1 MSQHV
6 AFWKKMLYFPP
17 EKEIRVKT
25 ISALFTYRAQSRL
38 HSIFFSVLLLRDS
51 FMWMGFITLQQTSG
65 VLLFKLK
72 FQAHF
77 LVVSHTW
84 EFIFLPSGTCFHF
97 LSFFFFFSDS
107 LLVFLSLN
115 CPYLYWDI
123 PAVGLLHIGK
133 EHICSL
139 LSEKHSKKWSLCLS
153 QTRYSRRTVL
163 FLNT

>member
-1 MSQHV
+1 M

-17 EKEIRVKT
+17 EEEIRLKT

-38 HSIFFSVLLLRDS
+38 HSIFFSILLLRGS
-51 FMWMGFITLQQTSG
+51 FMWMGFITTADLWATPFQTEVSCS
-65 VLLFKLK
+65 
-72 FQAHF
+72 F

-97 LSFFFFFSDS
+97 LSFFSFFSDS

-115 CPYLYWDI
+115 CPHPYRDI
-123 PAVGLLHIGK
+123 PVEGLPHADK

-139 LSEKHSKKWSLCLS
+139 LSEKQSKKWSLCPS
-153 QTRYSRRTVL
+153 QTRCSRSTFL
-163 FLNT
+163 FFLNT

>member
-1 MSQHV
+1 MKKMSQHV

-25 ISALFTYRAQSRL
+25 ISALFTYRTQSRL

-97 LSFFFFFSDS
+97 LSFFFFFLWLPSC
-107 LLVFLSLN
+107 LFKFKLSLSVLGYS
-115 CPYLYWDI
+115 CSRLTPHRQR
-123 PAVGLLHIGK
+123 AHLLITQW
-133 EHICSL
+133 EA
-139 LSEKHSKKWSLCLS
+139 
-153 QTRYSRRTVL
+153 
-163 FLNT
+163 